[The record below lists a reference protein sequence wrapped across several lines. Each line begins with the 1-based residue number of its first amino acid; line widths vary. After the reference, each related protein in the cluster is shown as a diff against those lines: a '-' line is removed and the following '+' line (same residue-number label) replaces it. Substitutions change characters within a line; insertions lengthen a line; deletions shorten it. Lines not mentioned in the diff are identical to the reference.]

1 MGLFGGPSKQEPI
14 NPTPFDGDAFEE
26 PFDSLPSLPKAHG
39 NTIIAKGITF
49 TGVIR
54 GEGSVQVEGCVEGEI
69 DLSGSVTVATTGLI
83 QGPVTADIVRLAA
96 DLQGSV
102 TAREHLCLERTGGI
116 HGDVATASL
125 VVENGRLD
133 GSSTMLAPAE
143 PPKAPEP
150 PAGDLQ
156 FGENYHLDDDI

>member
-1 MGLFGGPSKQEPI
+1 MGLFGSQTKQEPVSA
-14 NPTPFDGDAFEE
+14 PAFEEE
-26 PFDSLPSLPKAHG
+26 PFDELPTLPKPQS
-39 NTIIAKGITF
+39 TTVIAKGITF

-54 GEGSVQVEGCVEGEI
+54 GEGNVQIEGRLEGEV
-69 DLSGSVTVATTGLI
+69 DLMGSVTVANGGVV
-83 QGPVTADIVRLAA
+83 QGPVTADAVRVAG
-96 DLQGSV
+96 DLTGSV

>member
-83 QGPVTADIVRLAA
+83 QGPVTADIVRVAG
-96 DLQGSV
+96 DVQGSV

>member
-54 GEGSVQVEGCVEGEI
+54 GEGSVQVEG
-69 DLSGSVTVATTGLI
+69 
-83 QGPVTADIVRLAA
+83 R
-96 DLQGSV
+96 
-102 TAREHLCLERTGGI
+102 
-116 HGDVATASL
+116 
-125 VVENGRLD
+125 
-133 GSSTMLAPAE
+133 
-143 PPKAPEP
+143 
-150 PAGDLQ
+150 
-156 FGENYHLDDDI
+156 